1 MIFDTFNTVV
11 YGDVTLFDLLKV
23 MAILIVGVAIAKG
36 ITINLRRGLKDKLDK
51 DQLEIITKVVYY
63 GIIVIAVL
71 AALPELGV
79 SLSGLLVAGGI
90 AALVIGIASQSVVG
104 NLIAGLFL
112 MIERP
117 MKIGQA
123 VNIAGTAGVIE
134 DIRIIST
141 TLRTFEGL
149 YVRMPNEKV
158 FTTDITNYVEYVAR
172 RLEYV
177 VGIRYSD
184 DADKAI
190 GIIQN
195 LHKEHPLTLISP
207 TPDIFVDNLGD
218 NAVNIIVR
226 IWVPTTEWYGIKKEL
241 LWKIKTALEDQ
252 GIEIAFPQRT
262 VWFANELRSGDGA
275 VTDSSDSP
283 SP

>member
-1 MIFDTFNTVV
+1 MIPDIGI
-11 YGDVTLFDLLKV
+11 YGDVTLLD
-23 MAILIVGVAIAKG
+23 ILRIIVILAVAVLIAKSL
-36 ITINLRRGLKDKLDK
+36 TINLKRGLRDKVSE
-51 DQLEIITKVVYY
+51 DQLEIMTKVVYY
-63 GIIVIAVL
+63 GIIIIAVL
-71 AALPELGV
+71 AVLPTLGI

-90 AALVIGIASQSVVG
+90 AGIVIGIASQSVVS
-104 NLIAGLFL
+104 NLISGLFL
-112 MIERP
+112 IIERP

-123 VNIAGTAGVIE
+123 VNIAGIAGVVE

-149 YVRMPNEKV
+149 YVRIPNEKV
-158 FTTDITNYVEYVAR
+158 FTTNITNYVEYVAR
-172 RLEYV
+172 RLEYI

-195 LHKEHPLTLISP
+195 LHEEHPLTLKSP

-226 IWVPTTEWYGIKKEL
+226 IWVPSTEWYGVKKEL
-241 LWKIKTALEDQ
+241 LWKIKTALEDE

-262 VWFANELRSGDGA
+262 VWFANELRSRGIENSDP
-275 VTDSSDSP
+275 SDSQ
-283 SP
+283 

>member
-1 MIFDTFNTVV
+1 MIFDLVV
-11 YGDVTLFDLLKV
+11 YGVTLGDLLWV
-23 MAILIVGVAIAKG
+23 TVILIVAVVSAKV
-36 ITINLRRGLKDKLDK
+36 ITVNLRRSLKDKLDR
-51 DQLEIITKVVYY
+51 DHLEIITKVVYY
-63 GIIVIAVL
+63 GIFVIAVL
-71 AALPELGV
+71 AVLTV
-79 SLSGLLVAGGI
+79 FDVNLSGLLVAGGI
-90 AALVIGIASQSVVG
+90 AGLVIGIASQSVVG

-123 VNIAGTAGVIE
+123 VNIAGTAGVVE
-134 DIRIIST
+134 DISVIST

-158 FTTDITNYVEYVAR
+158 FTTEITNYVEYVAR

-184 DADKAI
+184 NADMAI

-195 LHKEHPLTLISP
+195 LHEEHPLTLKSP

-262 VWFANELRSGDGA
+262 VWFAQRE
-275 VTDSSDSP
+275 
-283 SP
+283 

>member
-1 MIFDTFNTVV
+1 MILDTII
-11 YGDVTLFDLLKV
+11 YGSVTLLVLLRV
-23 MAILIVGVAIAKG
+23 AVILLIAIVIAKW
-36 ITINLRRGLKDKLDK
+36 LALYLKRGLKDKVDK
-51 DQLEIITKVVYY
+51 GHLEIITKVIYY
-63 GIIVIAVL
+63 GIVIVAVL
-71 AALPELGV
+71 AVLPALGV
-79 SLSGLLVAGGI
+79 NPSGLLVAGGI
-90 AALVIGIASQSVVG
+90 VGIVIGIASQSVIG

-141 TLRTFEGL
+141 TLRTFDGL
-149 YVRMPNEKV
+149 YVRIPNEKV
-158 FTTDITNYVEYVAR
+158 FTSDITNYVEHVAR
-172 RLEYV
+172 RLEYI

-190 GIIQN
+190 GIIQK
-195 LHKEHPLTLISP
+195 LHEEHPLTLTSP

-226 IWVPTTEWYGIKKEL
+226 LWVPSTEWYGVKKEL
-241 LWKIKTALEDQ
+241 LWKIKKALEDE

-262 VWFANELRSGDGA
+262 VWFANELRSGESENSA
-275 VTDSSDSP
+275 FPDSGS
-283 SP
+283 